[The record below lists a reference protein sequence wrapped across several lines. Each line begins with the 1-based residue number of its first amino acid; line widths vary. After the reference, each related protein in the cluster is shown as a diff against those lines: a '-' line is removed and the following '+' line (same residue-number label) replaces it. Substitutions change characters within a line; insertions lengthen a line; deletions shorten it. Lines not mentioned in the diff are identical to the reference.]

1 MELRHLSYFVAVAEE
16 LSFSRA
22 ADRLHMAQPPLS
34 QQIRQLE
41 AELGAPLLVRTR
53 RRVELSEA
61 GRAVLPEA
69 RRVLVQAE
77 SVVRIARRF
86 VAGEIG
92 NLKVGFSG
100 AAAYAV
106 MPAILRTFRTRF
118 PQVCLILEEHS
129 TERQIALLA
138 SHALDAGLVRLP
150 VEERAGGAGI

>member
-1 MELRHLSYFVAVAEE
+1 MELRHLRYFVAVAEE

-41 AELGAPLLVRTR
+41 DELGAPLFVRTR
-53 RRVELSEA
+53 RRVELTEA
-61 GRAVLPEA
+61 GRAVLAEA

-77 SVVRIARRF
+77 SVVRVARRF

-92 NLKVGFSG
+92 NLKVGFSSS
-100 AAAYAV
+100 AAYASCRRFCEHFA
-106 MPAILRTFRTRF
+106 PGFRRSR
-118 PQVCLILEEHS
+118 LSSKS
-129 TERQIALLA
+129 TAPSEQIALLA
-138 SHALDAGLVRLP
+138 VHALDVGFVRLP